1 MSAQREIRGAT
12 LPRRHCE
19 EQSDDNPEAA
29 AFAEENDLW
38 LISKDCDVKMTRLQ
52 SPFKARGLYHMRKL
66 FLAFFVLLA
75 SQTLAAADPLPAPS
89 FWQNQRGSTLEIF
102 SAGNVSGVFINR
114 ASGFQC
120 QNIPYPVTGT
130 STASTVVFT
139 VNFVQCNSQT
149 TWRGSVRGIK
159 MFTQWVL
166 TYPGGK
172 MRGKDRFMRVR

>member
-1 MSAQREIRGAT
+1 
-12 LPRRHCE
+12 
-19 EQSDDNPEAA
+19 
-29 AFAEENDLW
+29 
-38 LISKDCDVKMTRLQ
+38 
-52 SPFKARGLYHMRKL
+52 MRKL
-66 FLAFFVLLA
+66 LLAFIVLLA

-89 FWQNQRGSTLEIF
+89 SWVNQRGSTLDIF
-102 SAGNVSGVFINR
+102 SAGTIYGVFVNQ

-149 TWRGSVRGIK
+149 TWKGSVHGNK
-159 MFTQWVL
+159 MPTRWVL

-172 MRGKDRFMRVR
+172 MRGKDLFTRVR